1 MWKRYQES
9 EKVSFF
15 FFPLDFFLVYFKV
28 LLHKLNK
35 TLKSFSEL
43 PRGLNNSVRN
53 VFMNVEAEEN
63 LKIHDSMLN
72 ASGYL
77 LLLCLSLHFTV
88 HDVLGAIV
96 NI

>member
-1 MWKRYQES
+1 
-9 EKVSFF
+9 
-15 FFPLDFFLVYFKV
+15 
-28 LLHKLNK
+28 
-35 TLKSFSEL
+35 
-43 PRGLNNSVRN
+43 
-53 VFMNVEAEEN
+53 MNVEVEEN